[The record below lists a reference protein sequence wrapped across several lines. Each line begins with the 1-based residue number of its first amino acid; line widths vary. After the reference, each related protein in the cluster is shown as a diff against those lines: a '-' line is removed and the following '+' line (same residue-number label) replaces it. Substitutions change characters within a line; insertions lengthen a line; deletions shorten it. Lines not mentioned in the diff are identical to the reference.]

1 MTETVESRWGQVAR
15 ERADIAVAVRALR
28 SGEVMTVSAD
38 LAPLIADLLTTFLAP
53 NLRAGRVRGWAEA
66 HRIAE
71 RILGGVS

>member
-1 MTETVESRWGQVAR
+1 MADTVSSRWGQVAR
-15 ERADIAVAVRALR
+15 ERGTIADAVRALR

-53 NLRAGRVRGWAEA
+53 NLRAGRVRGWSEA
-66 HRIAE
+66 VRVAE